1 MKKTSK
7 LIACFLLLSL
17 FCPVIGSAVEE
28 GKPEQ
33 SQPKAEEK
41 KKLEKKPEKKE
52 QTIPPQLVSVD
63 FDKAQLSELVL
74 MVSEFTGGAF
84 VFDDDIENPVTW
96 SQRNI
101 PKEELIPTFIDVL
114 TALGYTVSRIDGF
127 NEFWSIKSDPT
138 LSAGALEVS
147 SGTYQLKNLSA
158 DAVMDSA
165 EILYGEKMAVY
176 GYDDNQVV
184 SFSGSSKLVTE
195 FITLLQRIDLPA
207 LRDES
212 GVLSLA
218 VEHVSVKRAI
228 QALSDLQIFKGSGK
242 KSNSGSSQKKGKSK
256 GKSSGS
262 GNVVSSGFPVF
273 PDYWHSSILVFG
285 TRKQQDIIRTVLAAL
300 DKPEQGQNDA
310 VVFLHTI
317 TSEEVLPIL
326 QESFGDLRIHAYS
339 ENRLHLAGEAAI
351 VSRAISVAR
360 RLDGTGLQ
368 VKVEAVVAYLT
379 DSQFRELGTRF
390 AFTRSDL
397 SGSINDGLSSM
408 VLSSNPGML
417 LNFFDGII
425 NVDLTAKDSTGKGKI
440 VSSPVLTVLN
450 GHEAHIMIGRNVPF
464 ISKSKKRSSDDD
476 EDKEEDDDTVSVD
489 RHDVGLSFTVKPSIQ
504 PDGDFIVLTVAQEL
518 SNVSEDSQVD
528 GAVDLVVDKKSL
540 SSTVLV
546 GDGDTILLGGL
557 SSDET
562 STSLEQVPFL
572 GELPFL
578 GPLFS
583 YKSQKTESL
592 HLVVS
597 LRVKTV
603 SAPHAFGEALL

>member
-33 SQPKAEEK
+33 PKAEEK
-41 KKLEKKPEKKE
+41 EKSEKKE
-52 QTIPPQLVSVD
+52 KTIPPQLVSVD

-74 MVSEFTGGAF
+74 MVSEFTGAAF
-84 VFDDDIENPVTW
+84 VFDDDIETPVTW

-101 PKEELIPTFIDVL
+101 SKEELIPTFIDVL
-114 TALGYTVSRIDGF
+114 TSLDYTVSLIEGT
-127 NEFWSIKSDPT
+127 NNFWSIKTDPT
-138 LSAGALEVS
+138 LSAGALGIS

-176 GYDDNQVV
+176 GYNDNQVV
-184 SFSGSSKLVTE
+184 SFSGSPKLVTE

-207 LRDES
+207 LRDKS

-218 VEHVSVKRAI
+218 VEHISVKRAV
-228 QALSDLQIFKGSGK
+228 QALSQLQIFKGSSK
-242 KSNSGSSQKKGKSK
+242 KSNSSSSKKKGKAK

-262 GNVVSSGFPVF
+262 GNVASSSFPVF
-273 PDYWHSSILVFG
+273 PDYWHSAILVFG
-285 TRKQQDIIRTVLAAL
+285 TRKQQDVVRMVLAAL

-310 VVFLHTI
+310 VVFLHTV
-317 TSEEVLPIL
+317 TSEDVLPIL

-351 VSRAISVAR
+351 VSHAVSVAR
-360 RLDGTGLQ
+360 RLDGTGSQ

-390 AFTRSDL
+390 ALTRSDL

-408 VLSSNPGML
+408 VLSANPGML

-425 NVDLTAKDSTGKGKI
+425 NVDLTAKDSRGKGKI
-440 VSSPVLTVLN
+440 ISSPVLTVLN

-464 ISKSKKRSSDDD
+464 ISKSKKSSSDDEDNDD
-476 EDKEEDDDTVSVD
+476 EENDDTVSVD

-504 PDGDFIVLTVAQEL
+504 PDGDFIALTVAQEL
-518 SNVSEDSQVD
+518 SNVSEDSQLD

-557 SSDET
+557 RSDET
-562 STSLEQVPFL
+562 STSLEKVPLL
-572 GELPFL
+572 GDLPLF

-583 YKSQKTESL
+583 YKAEKTESL
-592 HLVVS
+592 HLIVS
-597 LRVKTV
+597 LRVNIV